1 MRTECEGSGP
11 RAHGFPSL
19 RRVGGGVGGCEQ
31 VVDQGHGSRDTAWVE
46 QTVCVRTPGLPLTG
60 CVTSGKLLNLSVA
73 HFLITEVGEIVL
85 PLGL

>member
-1 MRTECEGSGP
+1 MRGRGP
-11 RAHGFPSL
+11 GLMAFPPSAGWV
-19 RRVGGGVGGCEQ
+19 VGWGGCEQ